1 MYLYTAQIEKQ
12 LQGNLELPVL
22 LAVYKTAGLL
32 AWLITFTIT
41 FLYSR
46 VHTLYTEKSL
56 CPEGGRSS

>member
-12 LQGNLELPVL
+12 LQGNLELTVL

-41 FLYSR
+41 FPCSR
-46 VHTLYTEKSL
+46 EHTLYTEKWL
-56 CPEGGRSS
+56 FP